1 MIYEAIKE
9 SCERSVILGALTDG
23 FSKLGRRIAESGR
36 HSAIVMAV
44 KPFFA
49 RFDLCRGLRE
59 RSVLCGA
66 ASVLYGWLLTVVRTV
81 YMAFAHVWPFRY
93 LVKFADWLIHLRV
106 CHICAVLLAVMLCID
121 DSKWSNGYMLLAALF
136 VGVLYLIER
145 ATDRGEPRTPLP
157 VSLYLFM
164 GVSALAVFGG
174 IFVSEA
180 ARVFTY
186 FLTSFIFMLVLAGS
200 VRNMRDFRRVFMILY
215 AAVVFTS
222 VYSLLQA
229 LGGIAVNTS
238 YTDVTNNSDMIG
250 RAYATFYNPNNFAE
264 ILVLLTPCSFVAFM
278 TEERVSKAAK
288 ALIGLSFIL
297 PVVALVLTYSRGA
310 WISFALSVG
319 SFIALAN
326 LKLVPL
332 FLILAVMAIPFLP
345 SSIINRVLS
354 LFTGNDTSM
363 GYRLYIWEASLK
375 ALDAN
380 PLTGGGLG
388 TNNFFDAYRKFMVP
402 EACVATHAHN
412 MYLEIWLETGLFG
425 FLSIVTL
432 YVSSLKNTLLAAV
445 RTDRG
450 VRYAAIALFSTLFG
464 MFFIEMVEYIWF
476 YPRVMLVFWSV
487 LGLAWA
493 LLRSMNGE
501 RKDTVQPSID

>member
-1 MIYEAIKE
+1 MIYEVLKD
-9 SCERSVILGALTDG
+9 SCAGSAILGALTDG
-23 FSKLGRRIAESGR
+23 FAKLGHGIAEAGR
-36 HSAIVMAV
+36 RSAVVMAV

-49 RFDLCRGLRE
+49 RFDMCRGLRE
-59 RSVLCGA
+59 RSVLCYA
-66 ASVLYGWLLTVVRTV
+66 ASVVYGWLLTAVRAV
-81 YMAFAHVWPFRY
+81 YTAFSHVWPFRY
-93 LVKFADWLIHLRV
+93 LAKFADWLIGLRV
-106 CHICAVLLAVMLCID
+106 CNICAVLLAVMLCID
-121 DSKWSNGYMLLAALF
+121 DSRWSNGYMLLAALF

-145 ATDRGEPRTPLP
+145 ATKSGEQRAPLP

-180 ARVFTY
+180 MRVFSY
-186 FLTSFIFMLVLAGS
+186 FATSFIFMLVLAGS
-200 VRNMRDFRRVFMILY
+200 VRDMRDFRRVFMILY

-222 VYSLLQA
+222 IFSLLQA
-229 LGGIAVNTS
+229 HGGIAVNTS
-238 YTDVTNNSDMIG
+238 YTDVTNNPGVSG
-250 RAYATFYNPNNFAE
+250 RVYATFYNPNNFAE
-264 ILVLLTPCSFVAFM
+264 ILVLLMPCAFVAFM
-278 TEERVSKAAK
+278 TEERVTPTAK
-288 ALIGLSFIL
+288 ALIGLSFVL
-297 PVVALVLTYSRGA
+297 PVVALVLTLSRSA

-326 LKLVPL
+326 LKLIPL
-332 FLILAVMAIPFLP
+332 FLILAVMAVPFLP
-345 SSIINRVLS
+345 ASIINRVMS

-445 RTDRG
+445 RENRD

-493 LLRSMNGE
+493 LLRCVDGRE
-501 RKDTVQPSID
+501 RGKSQINA